1 MTVASPSLSPHTVVS
16 GASPTSPD
24 IVSESF
30 TPKHTAIKNVVLVT
44 AITVEICLQIV
55 SISILSF

>member
-1 MTVASPSLSPHTVVS
+1 MTVASPSPHTAVS

-44 AITVEICLQIV
+44 AITGEISLQLV